1 LIIAFK
7 KGRKNKKFSEFS
19 MFEDKF
25 PNSSFLSEDEEEI
38 SEPEEDSEV
47 KEKEEEEEKEKE
59 EEEEDDDDDDDWTE
73 DE

>member
-38 SEPEEDSEV
+38 SEPEEDSEA
-47 KEKEEEEEKEKE
+47 KEKEEEKE
-59 EEEEDDDDDDDWTE
+59 EEEDDDDDDWTE